1 MQYEDDDTATE
12 TIEAADDISP
22 LEERLIALRTP
33 RHTAGYSAAARQR
46 IEYLQELR
54 RLRSQVGDDRLDTF

>member
-1 MQYEDDDTATE
+1 MQYEDVATATD
-12 TIEAADDISP
+12 TIEAADEGSR

-33 RHTAGYSAAARQR
+33 RNAAGYSAAARQR